1 MSVDIDLSLGLVGT
15 NSISLISSVRI
26 VLVVGL
32 FILEVVKVLLNLSN
46 YLIVHSE
53 ELEDLENNIL

>member
-1 MSVDIDLSLGLVGT
+1 MSVDIDLSLGLVST
-15 NSISLISSVRI
+15 NSISFISIVRI
-26 VLVVGL
+26 VLVFGL

-53 ELEDLENNIL
+53 ELEDLENVIL

>member
-15 NSISLISSVRI
+15 NSISFISSVRI

-32 FILEVVKVLLNLSN
+32 FILEVVKVLAKFVKLFNSPLRRTRRS
-46 YLIVHSE
+46 
-53 ELEDLENNIL
+53 

>member
-15 NSISLISSVRI
+15 NSISFISSVRL

>member
-1 MSVDIDLSLGLVGT
+1 MSVGIDLSLGLVST
-15 NSISLISSVRI
+15 NSISFISVVRI
-26 VLVVGL
+26 VLVFGL

-53 ELEDLENNIL
+53 ELEDLENVIL